1 MIDANLVLT
10 ILLFSTSFH
19 SIFSETT
26 ISLPRP
32 KSLQS
37 METPVR
43 GVQAILLQETKLQFL
58 GLNTPSYW
66 ESPYQEHATDREKKF
81 GSLLAAKKF
90 PLGKEGDLSTWVDM
104 AQEESVKLLLDGQ
117 QLMMVSY
124 DAQLQPLARGSLIWD
139 LIQPARDPVGEATI
153 WETQEVRKKLKTLIE
168 KTPGKKLTGMVKL
181 PKEWEKSEKT
191 LWLVSSTLPHFP
203 LFLMGC
209 DPTEPTRCA
218 LDRVCPVAL
227 PDTTQIE
234 IGGVGIDPQHHR
246 VFLVDR
252 TYHALRV
259 IQYEACHAL
268 SLEATWTFPEAIQN
282 VSNVKMAQNG
292 SLWLTLADPDP
303 YTNGSIVYYTPQE
316 VPALTALSN

>member
-1 MIDANLVLT
+1 MRYANFVLS
-10 ILLFSTSFH
+10 ISLFSIQFQPV
-19 SIFSETT
+19 FSETT

-43 GVQAILLQETKLQFL
+43 GVQAITLQETKLQFL
-58 GLNTPSYW
+58 GLNVPSYW
-66 ESPYQEHATDREKKF
+66 ESPYQEKAIDREKKF

-90 PLGKEGDLSTWVDM
+90 PLGKEGDLSTWVDL
-104 AQEESVKLLLDGQ
+104 AQEEGVKLLLDGQ
-117 QLMMVSY
+117 QLIMVSY
-124 DAQLQPLARGSLIWD
+124 DVQLQPVARGSLIWD
-139 LIQPARDPVGEATI
+139 LVQPARDAVGEAAT
-153 WETQEVRKKLKTLIE
+153 WETQEVRKKLKALIE
-168 KTPGKKLTGMVKL
+168 KTSGKKLTGMVKL

-227 PDTTQIE
+227 PEHTLIE
-234 IGGVGIDPQHHR
+234 IGGVGIDPQHRH

-259 IQYEACHAL
+259 IQYEACHDL
-268 SLEATWTFPEAIQN
+268 SLVATWTFPESIQN
-282 VSNVKMAQNG
+282 VTNVKMAQNG
-292 SLWLTLADPDP
+292 FLWLTLAEPDP
-303 YTNGSIVYYTPQE
+303 YTNGSIFYYTPQE
-316 VPALTALSN
+316 LSAF